1 MRGGFLTCKAWPQ
14 DMEEG
19 KVCVALVSGGIDSP
33 VAVARMLAEGW
44 TIYPVHCSQ
53 EPITGPEA
61 EDKTIASLQHLL
73 HLENSIGKSA
83 RENLSKELL
92 VVPVAEILGKF
103 TEKWNHAEYF
113 IHMKRL
119 FNSIAS
125 LHGEKVGA
133 SHVLTGE
140 NLGQV
145 SSQTLG
151 NLGAVESASLLKP
164 LRPLLAFDKVDI
176 MAMARHIGSLSI
188 SEGPE
193 VCDALGPN
201 HPSTVANIEWL
212 NSSEER
218 LGGLQSLAISSF
230 GKGKIVQL
238 L

>member
-1 MRGGFLTCKAWPQ
+1 MA
-14 DMEEG
+14 DNMDDG
-19 KVCVALVSGGIDSP
+19 KVCIALVSGGIDSP
-33 VAVARMLAEGW
+33 VAVARMLAAGW
-44 TIYPVHCSQ
+44 KIHPVHCSQ

-61 EDKTIASLQHLL
+61 EEKTSSSLL
-73 HLENSIGKSA
+73 HLMQLENSIGESA
-83 RENLSKELL
+83 RENLSKELV
-92 VVPVAEILGKF
+92 VVPVAEALGKF
-103 TEKWNHAEYF
+103 TEKWNHTEYF

-125 LHGEKVGA
+125 LHGESVGA
-133 SHVLTGE
+133 THVLTGE

-151 NLGAVESASLLKP
+151 NLGAVEIATFLKP

-176 MAMARHIGSLSI
+176 MAMARHLGTLSI

-218 LGGLQSLAISSF
+218 LGGLQSLANDCF
-230 GKGKIVQL
+230 EKKRMVDL
-238 L
+238 F